1 MMLSSGKRG
10 WQDYVGAA
18 GSLGYDSDFLVKSRL
33 GLPLLATRA
42 LLVYPPA
49 RGEQGDGPMDNEG
62 FYVDNE
68 GNMVQVLRKQKSAG
82 IPPADFFTKI
92 INSFEKMFDFFCSM
106 W

>member
-1 MMLSSGKRG
+1 MGIAGLRRG
-10 WQDYVGAA
+10 CWVALFGN
-18 GSLGYDSDFLVKSRL
+18 GFLVKSRL

-68 GNMVQVLRKQKSAG
+68 GNMVHG
-82 IPPADFFTKI
+82 IRT
-92 INSFEKMFDFFCSM
+92 NSEYLF
-106 W
+106 

>member
-1 MMLSSGKRG
+1 MLRDCSFVKPGFLLNLAWVRPCSPP
-10 WQDYVGAA
+10 VP
-18 GSLGYDSDFLVKSRL
+18 SLSI
-33 GLPLLATRA
+33 
-42 LLVYPPA
+42 PPA